1 MKRRILPA
9 LLIMGTMI
17 SCNNIKT
24 QNDAEENKKNVYGNH
39 KQTEV
44 LTLGTFHFSFG
55 NHDVKKIEKEDQI
68 DVLDPK
74 YQEELALLAEKINA
88 FKPTKIVVEA
98 QPRWQ
103 VHYDSLYQAYLA
115 GNHDL
120 SRNEVQQVGFRLAKL
135 AGLDKV
141 HCVDCWGGNMTNVQ
155 AFLEEN
161 DSAAM
166 QDFKDYFYHHPDT
179 LLKSYRYEKE
189 VFKTEGIIAELKRL
203 NQEERIKRDLG
214 NYLVGVFKYELPD
227 DEQFG
232 VDFTTGWWFN
242 RNLRIF
248 RNIQRL
254 ETTPDDRIFVIFGA
268 GHMNLLNLFFD
279 ASPEYDLQNVH
290 DYLQ

>member
-1 MKRRILPA
+1 MKIRILPA
-9 LLIMGTMI
+9 LLVMVLMI
-17 SCNNIKT
+17 SCNNAKM
-24 QNDAEENKKNVYGNH
+24 QNNTENVTEKYYGGH

-55 NHDVKKIEKEDQI
+55 NHDVKKTEKKDQI

-74 YQEELALLAEKINA
+74 YQEELALLVEKINA

-103 VHYDSLYQAYLA
+103 TTYDSLYQAYLA
-115 GNHDL
+115 GNHEL

-141 HCVDCWGGNMTNVQ
+141 HCVDCWGGNMDNVQ

-166 QDFKDYFYHHPDT
+166 QQFKNYFYNHPDT
-179 LLKSYRYEKE
+179 LLKSYHYEKRL
-189 VFKTEGIIAELKRL
+189 FKTEGIIAEMKRL
-203 NQEERIKRDLG
+203 NQEDRIKRDLG

-248 RNIQRL
+248 RNIQLL
-254 ETTPDDRIFVIFGA
+254 ETTPDDRIFVIFGS

-279 ASPEYDLQNVH
+279 ASPEYHLQNVL
-290 DYLQ
+290 DYLE